1 MFGYPPKEILTYK
14 PLVTLRSLNV
24 RSGETII
31 VEELS
36 EPRAWEDR
44 GGTTVT
50 AGAVKTAEL
59 SGHRRLTRK

>member
-1 MFGYPPKEILTYK
+1 M
-14 PLVTLRSLNV
+14 

-36 EPRAWEDR
+36 EPRVWEDR

-50 AGAVKTAEL
+50 AGAVETPMTAEL
-59 SGHRRLTRK
+59 GGHRRLTRK